1 MAVLT
6 KIQIAGID
14 LLLSFQDPIAFDKLP
29 KVYEPF
35 IKKTDSENGSV
46 DIDIDLKIKNLPNP
60 EHLKKI
66 FDSDQSWS
74 MFMNEDEYFLT
85 LSPPALDKKA
95 VWLAR
100 FHRSFDKAT
109 IYCSEMLMREVNGE
123 TKLGNPFSYPLDQLL
138 LMYILAQR
146 NGMIIHAAGIT
157 MNGTGYIF
165 AGKSGAGK
173 STLSKQFAFRNNSE
187 VLSDDRMIIRK
198 MNNIFKTFGTPW
210 PGEAEIAM
218 NKGVPLSGIFF
229 LSHGSYNRIEE
240 IKPQEALEKLLP
252 VVSIPWYDKEVMTSI
267 LNFCEDIISNIPVY
281 ELFFKPD
288 REITDVFE
296 KFVSNII

>member
-1 MAVLT
+1 MVVLT

-46 DIDIDLKIKNLPNP
+46 AIDIDFKIKNLPNT

-123 TKLGNPFSYPLDQLL
+123 TNIGNPFSYPLDQLL

-157 MNGTGYIF
+157 INGTGYIF
-165 AGKSGAGK
+165 AGKSGGGK
-173 STLSKQFAFRNNSE
+173 STLSKQFISMNNSE

-210 PGEAEIAM
+210 PGEAGIAV
-218 NKGVPLSGIFF
+218 NKGVQLSGIFF
-229 LSHGSYNRIEE
+229 IAHGSYNRIEE
-240 IKPQEALEKLLP
+240 INPQKAFERLMP
-252 VVSIPWYDKEVMTSI
+252 VTSIPWYDREVMPNI
-267 LNFCEDIISNIPVY
+267 LLFCEDLISHIPAY
-281 ELFFKPD
+281 DLYFKPD
-288 REITDVFE
+288 IEVVKFFE
-296 KFVSNII
+296 NFVSK

>member
-1 MAVLT
+1 MAVST
-6 KIQIAGID
+6 KIRIAGID
-14 LLLSFQDPIAFDKLP
+14 IILRVKDSIVLDKLP
-29 KVYEPF
+29 EASRPF
-35 IKKTDSENGSV
+35 IKSTDSENGPV
-46 DIDIDLKIKNLPNP
+46 AVNIDLKIDNLPGT

-138 LMYILAQR
+138 LMYILSR
-146 NGMIIHAAGIT
+146 RDGIIIHAAGII
-157 MNGTGYIF
+157 MNERGYIF

-173 STLSKQFAFRNNSE
+173 STISRLFAFRSGIE
-187 VLSDDRMIIRK
+187 VLSDDRIVIRK
-198 MNNIFKTFGTPW
+198 IDDTFMAFGTPW
-210 PGEAEIAM
+210 PGEAGIAV
-218 NKGVPLSGIFF
+218 NRGVKLSGIFF
-229 LSHGSYNRIEE
+229 ITQASYNRIEE
-240 IKPQEALEKLLP
+240 IKPQKALENILP
-252 VVSIPWYDKEVMTSI
+252 VVSIPWYDENIMTKI
-267 LNFCEDIISNIPVY
+267 LNFCEVVISNIPSY
-281 ELFFKPD
+281 KLHFKPGT
-288 REITDVFE
+288 EVADVFE
-296 KFVSNII
+296 KFLPK

>member
-1 MAVLT
+1 MAVST
-6 KIQIAGID
+6 SIQIAGID
-14 LLLSFQDPIAFDKLP
+14 FILSFQDSIVLDKLP
-29 KVYEPF
+29 EAYRHF
-35 IKKTDSENGSV
+35 IKSTDSENGSTSV
-46 DIDIDLKIKNLPNP
+46 NIDLKINNLPDTD
-60 EHLKKI
+60 HLKKI

-138 LMYILAQR
+138 LMYILSR
-146 NGMIIHAAGIT
+146 RDGIIIHAAGIIL
-157 MNGTGYIF
+157 NERGYIF

-173 STLSKQFAFRNNSE
+173 STLSKEFVLRNNSE
-187 VLSDDRMIIRK
+187 VLSDDRIVVRK
-198 MNNIFKTFGTPW
+198 INNLFQAYGTPW
-210 PGEAEIAM
+210 QGEAEMAM

-252 VVSIPWYDKEVMTSI
+252 VVSIPWYDKEVMISI
-267 LNFCEDIISNIPVY
+267 LTFCGDIISNIPVY

-288 REITDVFE
+288 REIIDVFE
-296 KFVSNII
+296 KFLSK